1 MSYAFT
7 YEFLHTRL
15 ASRRTGSAACSNRS
29 NVQGSKFK
37 NGYSSNRFSR
47 FSRKPFAAVV
57 PIRNANE
64 DTVALSTNRKFMT
77 IIDRSRARAK
87 KEGGISAKE
96 LRRRLGIH

>member
-1 MSYAFT
+1 M
-7 YEFLHTRL
+7 
-15 ASRRTGSAACSNRS
+15 
-29 NVQGSKFK
+29 
-37 NGYSSNRFSR
+37 
-47 FSRKPFAAVV
+47 
-57 PIRNANE
+57 PIRNADE